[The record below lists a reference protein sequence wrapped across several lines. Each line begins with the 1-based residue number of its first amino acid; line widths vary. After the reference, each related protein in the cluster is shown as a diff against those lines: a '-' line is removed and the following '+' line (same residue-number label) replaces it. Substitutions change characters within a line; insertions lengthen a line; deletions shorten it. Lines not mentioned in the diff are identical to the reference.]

1 MHSARLDV
9 SEGEP
14 LGKEQSVFNV
24 VATSGVSH
32 RRKKITIFQSHWVRQ
47 RVFFGQ
53 KRAKRTATQCPQRSD
68 SISVVCEVRFAW
80 YFHI

>member
-47 RVFFGQ
+47 RVFSS
-53 KRAKRTATQCPQRSD
+53 KRARTEQQHKVHKGVTLLLWY
-68 SISVVCEVRFAW
+68 VR
-80 YFHI
+80 